1 MTRTQDRSVKMNF
14 RATGVR
20 SPSKFASLHRDGELN
35 LILEPLCG
43 AQPLGEGKW
52 HETFGLTPR

>member
-14 RATGVR
+14 RATGVC

-43 AQPLGEGKW
+43 LSCSGRANGTKPSG
-52 HETFGLTPR
+52 